1 MSKSTLNTLTTI
13 LRLAAGSAN
22 FLGSIGVINHTVAG
36 TIGGLAITVLGYLV
50 QQPAAGEQ
58 PQAPQPQPQK

>member
-13 LRLAAGSAN
+13 LGLAAGFSN

-50 QQPAAGEQ
+50 QQPAAGEE
-58 PQAPQPQPQK
+58 PQAPHPQSQK

>member
-13 LRLAAGSAN
+13 LGLAAGAAN

-36 TIGGLAITVLGYLV
+36 TVGGLATAILGYLV

-58 PQAPQPQPQK
+58 PQAPQSQLQN

>member
-13 LRLAAGSAN
+13 FGVAAGAAN

-36 TIGGLAITVLGYLV
+36 TIGGFATAILGYLV
-50 QQPAAGEQ
+50 QQPATREQQ
-58 PQAPQPQPQK
+58 PQSK